1 MGFSKYSYKHLNWDI
16 SNYKY
21 IYLITLNPKPTL
33 KDPSY
38 FSPRTFIF
46 KYPKSH
52 QTLEALGALTCR
64 VYSMYTAL
72 GHRFSFPL
80 GVVVCL

>member
-1 MGFSKYSYKHLNWDI
+1 MRSPPQDPWFLSRVQPTFNHTWRIMGFSKYSYKHLNWDI

-38 FSPRTFIF
+38 LVHGPSYSSTRRATKPW
-46 KYPKSH
+46 KL
-52 QTLEALGALTCR
+52 LE
-64 VYSMYTAL
+64 
-72 GHRFSFPL
+72 P
-80 GVVVCL
+80 